1 MTKNRGGNDG
11 SEKWIEKTLRLHKTL
26 RNSRVKGKG
35 KESTKILGPW
45 IWDRYIVPKRRW
57 DINIIH
63 FVITQNRTFL
73 ITQRLSQ
80 LIFKPLHLT
89 ELLLREN
96 PIDILIIDPR
106 YDMVFQLTGY
116 IVILTDWQTLQH
128 WLRIIPYYIFNSN
141 FYVQKNSTDNKV
153 ENSLISTTYLGLFD
167 RPSSGSSISV
177 ESSWNVI
184 AHGEA
189 RQGEWREN
197 WWMQWVA
204 ATLHTTWEHGV
215 SSITTADAHTSAAS
229 SRLNWRPP
237 PN

>member
-1 MTKNRGGNDG
+1 M
-11 SEKWIEKTLRLHKTL
+11 
-26 RNSRVKGKG
+26 
-35 KESTKILGPW
+35 
-45 IWDRYIVPKRRW
+45 
-57 DINIIH
+57 
-63 FVITQNRTFL
+63 
-73 ITQRLSQ
+73 
-80 LIFKPLHLT
+80 
-89 ELLLREN
+89 LLLREN

-128 WLRIIPYYIFNSN
+128 WMRIIPYYIFNSN
-141 FYVQKNSTDNKV
+141 FYVQNNSTDNKV

-177 ESSWNVI
+177 ESSWNVM

-189 RQGEWREN
+189 RQGKWREN

-237 PN
+237 TELNGLARFAERRNLVSVRVCHHISNAV